1 MKEKRK
7 MTKWIKKENAA
18 KGSCPVFFK
27 SFSSNGAIEKA
38 ELFITATGT
47 YYAELNGR
55 RVSFPLAPGCDQYKA
70 RLRVQKYDVTSLLKE
85 KNELSVAVG
94 NGWYDW
100 RAGNVH
106 CAGTPHSLYCELKI
120 SYLGGKEEIVSS
132 DETWDTYYSCVVSSD
147 LYDGE
152 IYDASAKISERAKAV
167 CSEVNSPLVYESEC
181 EIREQERLKPLS
193 VFKTP
198 KGETVIDFGQEIT
211 GYLEFEVEAS
221 EGDKVVISHAEVLD
235 KDGNFYTEN
244 YRSAKALLTYTCK
257 NGKQTYKP
265 LLTFYGFRYIRLDE
279 FPAEVKADNFTAIV
293 VHSDLKRTGYIRTS
307 SPVLNRFFQ
316 NVVWGQKGN
325 FLDIPTDCPQR
336 DERLGWTGDTQAFC
350 RAANYN
356 FDCEE
361 FYSRWLRML
370 RADQK
375 LFGCVSKIVPNIWG
389 VRETRAAWSDAATIV
404 PWETYR
410 AYGNKKILR
419 DSFESMKAHVDNIG
433 EITQEKYL
441 WTGGEQYGDWL
452 GLDAPE
458 GSYKGSSDDDLIASA
473 FYAYSTKLVVE
484 TGKILGEDVAE
495 YEALYKN
502 IRAKVIETYPS
513 PKTQT
518 ECILLLYFD
527 LTDEKERV
535 IKTLIDRIEACGNH
549 LETGF
554 VGTPYLLHVLSENG
568 YAEKAWELL
577 LREEFPS
584 WLYSVKQGA
593 TTIWEHWDGK
603 NEKGEFWSKDMN
615 SFNHYA
621 YGAVAD
627 WMYGVAGG
635 ITPLEAGYETVKI
648 APVPTDKLAFFEAE
662 AETRKGKVRSRWEWV
677 DGKVRYEIETP
688 VKTLVCIDGKERF
701 VEKGVYVF

>member
-1 MKEKRK
+1 M
-7 MTKWIKKENAA
+7 
-18 KGSCPVFFK
+18 
-27 SFSSNGAIEKA
+27 
-38 ELFITATGT
+38 
-47 YYAELNGR
+47 
-55 RVSFPLAPGCDQYKA
+55 
-70 RLRVQKYDVTSLLKE
+70 
-85 KNELSVAVG
+85 
-94 NGWYDW
+94 
-100 RAGNVH
+100 
-106 CAGTPHSLYCELKI
+106 
-120 SYLGGKEEIVSS
+120 
-132 DETWDTYYSCVVSSD
+132 
-147 LYDGE
+147 YDGE
-152 IYDASAKISERAKAV
+152 IYDASAKISEREKAV
-167 CSEVNSPLVYESEC
+167 CSDAACPLVYEPEC
-181 EIREQERLKPLS
+181 EIREHERLKPLD

-198 KGETVIDFGQEIT
+198 KGETVIDFGQNIT
-211 GYLEFEVEAS
+211 GYIEFELEAV

-235 KDGNFYTEN
+235 KNGNFYTDN
-244 YRSAKALLTYTCK
+244 YRSAKALLTYVCK
-257 NGKQTYKP
+257 NGKQKYKP

-307 SPVLNRFFQ
+307 NPVLNRFFE
-316 NVVWGQKGN
+316 NVIWGQKGN
-325 FLDIPTDCPQR
+325 FLDVPTDCPQR
-336 DERLGWTGDTQAFC
+336 DERQGWTGDTQVFC

-375 LFGCVSKIVPNIWG
+375 LFGCVPRIVPNVWG
-389 VRETRAAWSDAATIV
+389 CRDTRAAWSDAATIC
-404 PWETYR
+404 PWEVYR
-410 AYGNKKILR
+410 AYGNKKILK
-419 DSFESMKAHVDNIG
+419 DSFESMKVHVDAIG
-433 EITQEKYL
+433 AITHDRYL

-458 GSYKGSSDDDLIASA
+458 GSYKGSSDDCLIASA

-484 TGKILGEDVAE
+484 AGKVLGENVAE

-502 IRAKVIETYPS
+502 IRANIIKRYSS

-518 ECILLLYFD
+518 ECTLLLRFD

-535 IKTLIDRIEACGNH
+535 AKLLVDKIEACGNH

-554 VGTPYLLHVLSENG
+554 VGTPYLLHALSENG

-577 LREEFPS
+577 LREQYPS

-603 NEKGEFWSKDMN
+603 NEKGEFWSSDMN

-635 ITPLEAGYETVKI
+635 ITPIEAGYKTIKI
-648 APVPTDKLAFFEAE
+648 APMPTDKLEFFEAE
-662 AETRKGKVRSRWEWV
+662 VQTRQGTVRSRWEWV
-677 DGKVRYEIETP
+677 GKKLRYKIETP
-688 VKTLVCIDGKERF
+688 VKALVCINGEERF
-701 VEKGVYVF
+701 VEKGAYVF